1 MDGLFRPAR
10 SGVLYGMRFILPRAT
25 GLIGA
30 ALLVAGV
37 ACKDRAAIA
46 RGDSLQ
52 TALTEQQQLANQLQS
67 QKDSL
72 TRVVVDADAFLGQM
86 DSAIKTVRGLPR
98 SRRAA
103 SESPLADQ
111 VAARKEMMERVNAL
125 VDRAK
130 ATAAQLAE
138 LQKKQADL
146 ETENAQMRE
155 QAAAQAVKIAE
166 DAQLVADLGATI
178 ERQRTQIVTLEA
190 RIDSLDAEIR
200 ELGARHFR
208 AYYIIGTEK
217 ELTEKGVVVKEG
229 GANLL
234 LVRAG
239 RTLQPARVLN
249 AEVFTAI
256 DQRETKVIPVPDTTK
271 RYRVVSRQS
280 LDDADVTARDG
291 TSFKGDLKITKPDE
305 FWAPSRFLILVKQ

>member
-1 MDGLFRPAR
+1 MD
-10 SGVLYGMRFILPRAT
+10 T
-25 GLIGA
+25 A
-30 ALLVAGV
+30 AKV
-37 ACKDRAAIA
+37 

-52 TALTEQQQLANQLQS
+52 TALTEQQQLSNQLQS

-72 TRVVVDADAFLGQM
+72 TRVVLDADAFLGQM

-125 VDRAK
+125 VVRAK
-130 ATAAQLAE
+130 ATAAQLAD
-138 LQKKQADL
+138 LQKKEADL
-146 ETENAQMRE
+146 ETETAQMRE
-155 QAAAQAVKIAE
+155 QAAAQAAKIAE

-190 RIDSLDAEIR
+190 RIDSLDTEIR

-208 AYYIIGTEK
+208 AYYIVGTEK
-217 ELTEKGVVVKEG
+217 DLLDKGVVVKEG

-249 AEVFTAI
+249 ADVFTTI

-280 LDDADVTARDG
+280 LDDAEVAAREG
-291 TSFKGDLKITKPDE
+291 TSFKGDLKIMKPDE